1 VDDTRLKGLAG
12 IVGLALVGT
21 VVAGAVVGSNSAADD
36 LRPKA
41 VKALR
46 AAGLKAITVNFEGR
60 EAKLSGGLAA
70 ERGEAISV
78 VEGVNGVRWAKF
90 SGKPAA
96 APMPPAAPSASSM
109 KLSRS
114 DIGAT
119 ISGVVPT
126 AEAAAQLKTA
136 AAEAFGGSVSG
147 DFKVDPS
154 VDPADWITALP
165 EVFGD
170 LAGIKNLDLGI
181 GGGDQIQLGGSI
193 ESQAGADRAKALVAA
208 AVPDLTVDSTITVD
222 AGPLDSDDAAT
233 LNSATLYF
241 DSGTSKLSAAA
252 TAALDRIADIM
263 KRNAGINL
271 EAGGH
276 AGPTD
281 PMQGK
286 RLSDSRVAAVKTY
299 LVRAGVEPG
308 RISTR
313 SFGSGDNTLVDP
325 FARQYRRV
333 DFVVE
338 EN

>member
-1 VDDTRLKGLAG
+1 VDDNRLKGIAG
-12 IVGLALVGT
+12 IVGLALIGA

-41 VKALR
+41 VQALR
-46 AAGLKAITVNFEGR
+46 TAGLKAIAVDFDGR
-60 EAKLSGGLAA
+60 EAKLSGGLAG
-70 ERGEAISV
+70 ERGKAISV
-78 VEGVNGVRWAKF
+78 VEDINGVRWAKF

-96 APMPPAAPSASSM
+96 PVPPAAPSASSM

-136 AAEAFGGSVSG
+136 AAEAFGGAVSG

-154 VDPADWITALP
+154 VDSADWITALP
-165 EVFGD
+165 EVYGD
-170 LAGIKNLDLGI
+170 LAGIKNLDIGI
-181 GGGDQIQLGGSI
+181 GGGDRIQLGGSI
-193 ESQAGADRAKALVAA
+193 ESQAGADRVKALVAA

-222 AGPLDSDDAAT
+222 AGTLDSDDAAT
-233 LNSATLYF
+233 LNSAALYF
-241 DSGTSKLSAAA
+241 DRGTAKLSAVA
-252 TAALDRIADIM
+252 TTALDRVADVM
-263 KRNAGINL
+263 KRNAGIDL

-276 AGPTD
+276 AGPSD
-281 PMQGK
+281 PVQGK
-286 RLSDSRVAAVKTY
+286 RLSDSRVTAVKTY
-299 LVRAGVEPG
+299 LVRAGVEAD
-308 RISTR
+308 RITTR
-313 SFGSGDNTLVDP
+313 SFGSGENTLVDP
-325 FARQYRRV
+325 VAKQYRRV